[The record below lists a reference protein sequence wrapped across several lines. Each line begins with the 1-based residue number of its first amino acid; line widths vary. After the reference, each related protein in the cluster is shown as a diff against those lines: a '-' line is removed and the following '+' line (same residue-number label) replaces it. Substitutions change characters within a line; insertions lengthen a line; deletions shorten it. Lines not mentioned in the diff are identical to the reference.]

1 MHLYSRTGISRF
13 RTAQEIDALASP
25 VALLSWLSG
34 ASAQGVRAM
43 SVRLGEILVKESLIT
58 QEQLQK
64 ALDFQRQHGGKLGSC
79 LTKLGFISD
88 DDITSVLS
96 RQYGVPSINLKYYEI
111 DPTVIKLIPQD
122 TAVRYQV
129 IPLSRV
135 GSTLT
140 IAMTDP
146 TNVFAMDDIKFMT
159 GFNVEPVVAS
169 ESAIAEAIGR
179 FYGAVESDE
188 ELSRVMKDLTGA
200 DEDLELAAEEQEM
213 DAATLEKA
221 AEEAPIIK
229 LVNLILTDAVKR
241 GASDIHIEPY
251 ETELRVRFRIDGVL
265 QQVMN
270 PPLKLKDAITSR
282 LKIMSK
288 LDISEKRLP
297 QDGRIMIKYRQ
308 DGKRKDLDFRVST
321 VPTIHGEKIVLRLLD
336 KENLRLDM
344 TKLGF
349 EPESLKKFE
358 RNILRPYGMVLV
370 TGPTGSGK
378 TNTLYSSVARLNTVE
393 TNIMTAEDPVEFQ
406 LPGVNQVQMKEQI
419 GLNFA
424 AALRAFLRQD
434 PNIILVGEVRD
445 FETAEIAVKAAL
457 TGHLVLSTLHTN
469 DAPSTISRLMNMGI
483 EPFLVATSVNLICA
497 QRLVR
502 RICSNCKEQ
511 IDVPEQAL
519 IDAGFT
525 SEEAKTAKIYHGK
538 GCSVC
543 NKGGY
548 KGRTGLYEVME
559 INDELRELILV
570 GASALELK
578 KKALEQGMLTL
589 RRSGLTKVMAGQTTL
604 EEVLRETVL

>member
-1 MHLYSRTGISRF
+1 
-13 RTAQEIDALASP
+13 
-25 VALLSWLSG
+25 
-34 ASAQGVRAM
+34 M

-58 QEQLQK
+58 QDQLQK
-64 ALDFQRQHGGKLGSC
+64 ALEFQRSNGGKLGSC
-79 LTKLGFISD
+79 LTKMGYITD
-88 DDITSVLS
+88 DDITGVLS

-122 TAVRYQV
+122 TATRYQV

-135 GSTLT
+135 GSVLT

-169 ESAIAEAIGR
+169 ESAIGEAITR
-179 FYGAVESDE
+179 FYGGADTNHE
-188 ELSRVMKDLTGA
+188 ELSKMMKDLA
-200 DEDLELAAEEQEM
+200 MDDQELELSSEEEQM
-213 DAATLEKA
+213 DTATLERA

-229 LVNLILTDAVKR
+229 LVNLILTDSVKR

-251 ETELRVRFRIDGVL
+251 EMEMRVRFRVDGVL
-265 QQVMN
+265 QTVMS
-270 PPLKLKDAITSR
+270 PPLRLKDAITSR
-282 LKIMSK
+282 IKIMAK
-288 LDISEKRLP
+288 LDIAEKRLP
-297 QDGRIMIKYRQ
+297 QDGRIMIKYKA
-308 DGKRKDLDFRVST
+308 DGKKKELDFRVST
-321 VPTIHGEKIVLRLLD
+321 VPTLYGEKIVMRLLD

-349 EPESLKKFE
+349 EAESLKKFE
-358 RNILRPYGMVLV
+358 RNILKPYGMVLV

-378 TNTLYSSVARLNTVE
+378 TNTLYSSVARLNQVD

-406 LPGVNQVQMKEQI
+406 LAGINQVQMKDQI

-434 PNIILVGEVRD
+434 PNIILVGEIRD

-457 TGHLVLSTLHTN
+457 TGHMVLSTLHTN

-502 RICSNCKEQ
+502 RICANCKTELE
-511 IDVPEQAL
+511 VPEQAL
-519 IDAGFT
+519 IDAGYT
-525 SEEAKTAKIYHGK
+525 PEEVKTTKIYHGK
-538 GCSVC
+538 GCSIC
-543 NKGGY
+543 NKNGY

-578 KKALEQGMLTL
+578 KKAMEQGMITL
-589 RRSGLTKVMAGQTTL
+589 RRSGLIKASLGQTTM

>member
-1 MHLYSRTGISRF
+1 
-13 RTAQEIDALASP
+13 
-25 VALLSWLSG
+25 
-34 ASAQGVRAM
+34 M
-43 SVRLGEILVKESLIT
+43 SVRLGEILLKESLIT
-58 QEQLQK
+58 QDQLDK
-64 ALDFQRQHGGKLGSC
+64 ALEFQRSNGGKLGSC
-79 LTKLGFISD
+79 LTKMGFITD
-88 DDITSVLS
+88 DDITGVLS

-111 DPTVIKLIPQD
+111 DPNVIKLIPQD
-122 TAVRYQV
+122 TALRYQV
-129 IPLSRV
+129 VPLSRV
-135 GSTLT
+135 GSVLT

-169 ESAIAEAIGR
+169 ESAIAEAISR
-179 FYGAVESDE
+179 FYGGGASTHE
-188 ELSRVMKDLTGA
+188 ELSSLMKDLV
-200 DEDLELAAEEQEM
+200 DEEQELELGAEEQEM
-213 DAATLEKA
+213 DAAALEKA

-229 LVNLILTDAVKR
+229 LVNLILTDSVKR
-241 GASDIHIEPY
+241 GASDIHVEPY
-251 ETELRVRFRIDGVL
+251 ENEMRVRFRVDGIL
-265 QQVMN
+265 QTVMN
-270 PPLKLKDAITSR
+270 PPLKLRDAITSR
-282 LKIMSK
+282 MKIMAK
-288 LDISEKRLP
+288 LDIAEKRLP
-297 QDGRIMIKYRQ
+297 QDGRIMIKYKAE
-308 DGKRKDLDFRVST
+308 GKKKELDFRVST
-321 VPTIHGEKIVLRLLD
+321 VPTLYGEKIVLRLLD

-349 EPESLKKFE
+349 EAESLKKFE
-358 RNILRPYGMVLV
+358 RNILKPYGMVLV

-378 TNTLYSSVARLNTVE
+378 TNTLYSSVARLNQVD

-406 LPGVNQVQMKEQI
+406 LAGINQVQMKDQI

-434 PNIILVGEVRD
+434 PNIILVGEIRD
-445 FETAEIAVKAAL
+445 FETAEIGVKAAL

-502 RICSNCKEQ
+502 RVCTNCKEELE
-511 IDVPEQAL
+511 IPEQAL
-519 IDAGFT
+519 LDAGFT
-525 SEEAKTAKIYHGK
+525 PEEAKATKIYHGK
-538 GCSVC
+538 GCSTC
-543 NKGGY
+543 GKRGY

-578 KKALEQGMLTL
+578 KKAIEQGMITL
-589 RRSGLTKVMAGQTTL
+589 RRSGLIKVAGGLTTL

>member
-1 MHLYSRTGISRF
+1 
-13 RTAQEIDALASP
+13 
-25 VALLSWLSG
+25 
-34 ASAQGVRAM
+34 M
-43 SVRLGEILVKESLIT
+43 SVRLGEILLRESLIT

-64 ALDFQRQHGGKLGSC
+64 ALEFQRSNGGKLGSC
-79 LTKLGFISD
+79 LTKLGFITD
-88 DDITSVLS
+88 DDITGVLS
-96 RQYGVPSINLKYYEI
+96 RQYGVPSINLKFYEI
-111 DPTVIKLIPQD
+111 DPNVIKLIPQD
-122 TAVRYQV
+122 TALRYQV

-135 GSTLT
+135 GSVLT

-169 ESAIAEAIGR
+169 ESAIGEAITR
-179 FYGAVESDE
+179 FYGGSDAESE
-188 ELSRVMKDLTGA
+188 ELSKMMKDLVD
-200 DEDLELAAEEQEM
+200 DEELELAAEEAEL
-213 DAATLEKA
+213 DAASLEKA

-229 LVNLILTDAVKR
+229 LVNLILTDSVKR
-241 GASDIHIEPY
+241 GASDIHLEPY
-251 ETELRVRFRIDGVL
+251 ETEMRVRFRVDGML
-265 QQVMN
+265 QTVMS
-270 PPLKLKDAITSR
+270 PPLRLKDAMTSR
-282 LKIMSK
+282 IKIMAK
-288 LDISEKRLP
+288 LDIAEKRLP
-297 QDGRIMIKYRQ
+297 QDGRIMIKYRA
-308 DGKRKDLDFRVST
+308 DGRKKELDFRVSS
-321 VPTIHGEKIVLRLLD
+321 VPTLYGEKIVLRLLD

-358 RNILRPYGMVLV
+358 RQILKPYGMVLV

-378 TNTLYSSVARLNTVE
+378 TNTLYSSVSRLNTVD

-406 LPGVNQVQMKEQI
+406 LGGINQVQMKEQI

-434 PNIILVGEVRD
+434 PNIILVGEIRD

-502 RICSNCKEQ
+502 RICANCKEELE
-511 IDVPEQAL
+511 VPEQAL
-519 IDAGFT
+519 IDAGY
-525 SEEAKTAKIYHGK
+525 SPEEAKKTKIYHGK
-538 GCSVC
+538 GCSTC
-543 NKGGY
+543 SKGGY

-578 KKALEQGMLTL
+578 KKAIEQGMITL
-589 RRSGLTKVMAGQTTL
+589 RRSGLIRVALGQTTM

>member
-1 MHLYSRTGISRF
+1 M
-13 RTAQEIDALASP
+13 
-25 VALLSWLSG
+25 
-34 ASAQGVRAM
+34 SA
-43 SVRLGEILVKESLIT
+43 RLGEILIKESLIT
-58 QEQLQK
+58 SEQLNQALQYQK
-64 ALDFQRQHGGKLGSC
+64 QHGGRLGSC
-79 LTKLGFISD
+79 LMKLGFVSD
-88 DDITSVLS
+88 DEITGVLS
-96 RQYGVPSINLKYYEI
+96 RQYGVPSINLKYYEV
-111 DPTVIKLIPQD
+111 DSSVIKLIPQD
-122 TAVRYQV
+122 TAIRYQIV
-129 IPLSRV
+129 PLSRV

-169 ESAIAEAIGR
+169 ETAISEAIQK
-179 FYGAVESDE
+179 FYGDVESVE
-188 ELSRVMKDLTGA
+188 ELSKVMKDLGA
-200 DEDLELAAEEQEM
+200 DESAEMELAAEEAELDQ
-213 DAATLEKA
+213 AALEKA

-229 LVNLILTDAVKR
+229 LVNLILTDAVRR

-251 ETELRVRFRIDGVL
+251 DKELRVRFRIDGVL
-265 QQVMN
+265 QAVMS
-270 PPLKLKDAITSR
+270 PPLKLKDAVTSR
-282 LKIMSK
+282 IKIMSK

-297 QDGRIMIKYRQ
+297 QDGRIMIKYRK
-308 DGKRKDLDFRVST
+308 DGKRKELDFRVST
-321 VPTIHGEKIVLRLLD
+321 VPTLFGEKIVLRLLD
-336 KENLRLDM
+336 RENLRLDM

-349 EPESLKKFE
+349 EPQSLGKFE
-358 RNILRPYGMVLV
+358 QAILRPYGMVLV

-378 TNTLYSSVARLNTVE
+378 TNTLYSSIARLNTPE

-406 LPGVNQVQMKEQI
+406 LAGINQVQVKEQI

-469 DAPSTISRLMNMGI
+469 DAPSTVSRLMNMGI
-483 EPFLVATSVNLICA
+483 EPFLVATSLNLICA

-502 RICSNCKEQ
+502 RICANCKEPLPL
-511 IDVPEQAL
+511 PEQAL
-519 IDAGFT
+519 LDAGFLP
-525 SEEAKTAKIYHGK
+525 EEAKATTIYHGR
-538 GCSVC
+538 GCGTC

-548 KGRTGLYEVME
+548 KGRVGLYEVME

-578 KKALEQGMLTL
+578 KKALEQGMFTL
-589 RRSGLTKVMAGQTTL
+589 RRSGLIKVAAGLTTL

>member
-1 MHLYSRTGISRF
+1 
-13 RTAQEIDALASP
+13 
-25 VALLSWLSG
+25 
-34 ASAQGVRAM
+34 M

-58 QEQLQK
+58 QDQLQK
-64 ALDFQRQHGGKLGSC
+64 ALDFQRANGGKLGSC
-79 LTKLGFISD
+79 LTKMGFITD
-88 DDITSVLS
+88 DDITGVLS

-111 DPTVIKLIPQD
+111 DPTVIKLIPVD

-129 IPLSRV
+129 VPLSRV
-135 GSTLT
+135 GSVLT

-169 ESAIAEAIGR
+169 ESAIGEAITR
-179 FYGAVESDE
+179 FYGGANSNGE
-188 ELSRVMKDLTGA
+188 ELSNLMKDLV
-200 DEDLELAAEEQEM
+200 EDDQELELASEETET

-229 LVNLILTDAVKR
+229 LVNLILTDSVKR

-251 ETELRVRFRIDGVL
+251 ELEMRVRFRVDGVL
-265 QQVMN
+265 QTVMS
-270 PPLKLKDAITSR
+270 PPLRLKDAITSR
-282 LKIMSK
+282 LKIMAE
-288 LDISEKRLP
+288 LDIAEKRLP
-297 QDGRIMIKYRQ
+297 QDGRIMIKYKSE
-308 DGKRKDLDFRVST
+308 GKRKELDFRVST
-321 VPTIHGEKIVLRLLD
+321 VPTLYGEKVVMRLLD

-349 EPESLKKFE
+349 EPESLRKFE
-358 RNILRPYGMVLV
+358 RNISKPYGMVLV

-378 TNTLYSSVARLNTVE
+378 TNTLYSSVATLNKVE

-406 LPGVNQVQMKEQI
+406 LGGINQVQMKEQI

-434 PNIILVGEVRD
+434 PNIILVGEIRD
-445 FETAEIAVKAAL
+445 FETAEIGVKAAL

-502 RICSNCKEQ
+502 RICTNCKEELE
-511 IDVPEQAL
+511 VPQQAL
-519 IDAGFT
+519 IDAGY
-525 SEEAKTAKIYHGK
+525 SPEEAKTTKIYHGK
-538 GCSVC
+538 GCSTC

-578 KKALEQGMLTL
+578 KKAIEQGMITL
-589 RRSGLTKVMAGQTTL
+589 RRSGLIKVAAGHTTM

>member
-1 MHLYSRTGISRF
+1 
-13 RTAQEIDALASP
+13 
-25 VALLSWLSG
+25 
-34 ASAQGVRAM
+34 M
-43 SVRLGEILVKESLIT
+43 SVRLGEILLKESLIT
-58 QEQLQK
+58 QDQLDK
-64 ALDFQRQHGGKLGSC
+64 ALEFQRSNGGKLGSC
-79 LTKLGFISD
+79 LTKMGYITD
-88 DDITSVLS
+88 DDITGVLS

-111 DPTVIKLIPQD
+111 DPNVIKLIPQD
-122 TAVRYQV
+122 TALRYQV
-129 IPLSRV
+129 VPLSRV
-135 GSTLT
+135 GSVLT

-169 ESAIAEAIGR
+169 ESAIGEAITR
-179 FYGAVESDE
+179 FYGGGASSHE
-188 ELSRVMKDLTGA
+188 ELSNLMKDLV
-200 DEDLELAAEEQEM
+200 DEDQELELAAEEQEM
-213 DAATLEKA
+213 DATALERA

-229 LVNLILTDAVKR
+229 LVNLILTDSVKR
-241 GASDIHIEPY
+241 GASDIHVEPY
-251 ETELRVRFRIDGVL
+251 ENEMRVRFRIDGVL
-265 QQVMN
+265 QTVMN
-270 PPLKLKDAITSR
+270 PPLKLRDAMTSR
-282 LKIMSK
+282 LKIMAK
-288 LDISEKRLP
+288 LDIAEKRLP
-297 QDGRIMIKYRQ
+297 QDGRIMIKYKSE
-308 DGKRKDLDFRVST
+308 GRKKELDFRVSS
-321 VPTIHGEKIVLRLLD
+321 VPTLYGEKIVLRLLD

-378 TNTLYSSVARLNTVE
+378 TNTLYSSVSRLNQVE

-406 LPGVNQVQMKEQI
+406 LAGINQVQMKEQI

-434 PNIILVGEVRD
+434 PNIILVGEIRD
-445 FETAEIAVKAAL
+445 FETAEIGVKAAL

-502 RICSNCKEQ
+502 RICVNCKEELE
-511 IDVPEQAL
+511 VPEQAL
-519 IDAGFT
+519 IDAGY
-525 SEEAKTAKIYHGK
+525 SPEEAKTTKIYHGK
-538 GCSVC
+538 GCSTC

-578 KKALEQGMLTL
+578 KKAIEQGMITL
-589 RRSGLTKVMAGQTTL
+589 RRSGLIKVAAGVTTM

>member
-1 MHLYSRTGISRF
+1 
-13 RTAQEIDALASP
+13 
-25 VALLSWLSG
+25 
-34 ASAQGVRAM
+34 M
-43 SVRLGEILVKESLIT
+43 SVRLGEILLKESLIT
-58 QEQLQK
+58 QDQLDK
-64 ALDFQRQHGGKLGSC
+64 ALEFQLSNGGKLGSC
-79 LTKLGFISD
+79 LAKMGYITD
-88 DDITSVLS
+88 DDITGVLS

-111 DPTVIKLIPQD
+111 DPNVIKLIPQD
-122 TAVRYQV
+122 TALRYQV
-129 IPLSRV
+129 VPLSRV
-135 GSTLT
+135 GSVLT

-169 ESAIAEAIGR
+169 ESAIGEAITR
-179 FYGAVESDE
+179 FYGGGASSHE
-188 ELSRVMKDLTGA
+188 ELSNLMKDLV
-200 DEDLELAAEEQEM
+200 DEDQELELAAEEQEM
-213 DAATLEKA
+213 DATALERA

-229 LVNLILTDAVKR
+229 LVNLILTDSVKR
-241 GASDIHIEPY
+241 GASDIHVEPY
-251 ETELRVRFRIDGVL
+251 ENEMRVRFRVDGVL
-265 QQVMN
+265 QTVMN
-270 PPLKLKDAITSR
+270 PPLKLRDAMTSR
-282 LKIMSK
+282 LKIMAK
-288 LDISEKRLP
+288 LDIAEKRLP
-297 QDGRIMIKYRQ
+297 QDGRIMIKYKVE
-308 DGKRKDLDFRVST
+308 GRKKELDFRVSS
-321 VPTIHGEKIVLRLLD
+321 VPTLFGEKIVLRLLD

-378 TNTLYSSVARLNTVE
+378 TNTLYSSVSRLNQVE

-406 LPGVNQVQMKEQI
+406 LAGINQVQMKEQI

-434 PNIILVGEVRD
+434 PNIILVGEIRD
-445 FETAEIAVKAAL
+445 FETAEIGVKAAL

-502 RICSNCKEQ
+502 RICVNCKEELE
-511 IDVPEQAL
+511 VPEQAL
-519 IDAGFT
+519 IDAGY
-525 SEEAKTAKIYHGK
+525 SPEEAKTTKIYHGK
-538 GCSVC
+538 GCSTC

-578 KKALEQGMLTL
+578 KKAIEQGMITL
-589 RRSGLTKVMAGQTTL
+589 RRSGLIKVALGMTTM